1 MFQVAYLICAP
12 FVGSLLQKVGRKN
25 MIVMGYCICTTATV
39 AFGACYHIPKFA
51 IKDGQDNDG
60 NPIYKPT
67 PDGGK
72 P

>member
-25 MIVMGYCICTTATV
+25 MIVMGYCLCTTATV
-39 AFGACYHIPKFA
+39 AFGACYHIPKYA
-51 IKDGQDNDG
+51 EKTGEIDGK
-60 NPIYKPT
+60 PIYTPT
-67 PDGGK
+67 VDGGK